1 MKRWKRLFYYLL
13 INVLISAC
21 TTVAVL
27 VAWDRTHDPAPGGVL
42 PQISLNIP
50 ARSSGSTATPPP
62 VLTETPAAIATLIP
76 TPTQVFIVYQVELGD
91 DFAGIAERFGV
102 SEEELIAVNG
112 FTQAQPLGPGEV
124 LRIPVTPTP
133 ATEADSQAEIAI
145 LRVIGEGDLTSERVV
160 LEKHADRAI
169 LLAGWQLTDE
179 DGNAFT
185 IPYLELVKDGFQV
198 EIYTKAGTN
207 NVNNLYW
214 GLDRAIWRSGETVTL
229 RDADGNV
236 RATYRIP

>member
-13 INVLISAC
+13 INVLVSAC

-27 VAWDRTHDPAPGGVL
+27 VAWDRTHAPAQGGVI
-42 PQISLNIP
+42 PQISFNLP
-50 ARSSGSTATPPP
+50 ARSASSTSTLPPS
-62 VLTETPAAIATLIP
+62 LTETPAAIATLIP
-76 TPTQVFIVYQVELGD
+76 TPTQVFIVYQVETGD
-91 DFAGIAERFGV
+91 DFASIAEQFGV

-133 ATEADSQAEIAI
+133 AADTNSQAEVAI
-145 LRVIGEGDLTSERVV
+145 LRVIGEGDLSSERVV
-160 LEKHADRAI
+160 LEKRAGGGI
-169 LLAGWQLTDE
+169 LLAGWQLLDE
-179 DGNAFT
+179 NGNAFT
-185 IPYLELVKDGFQV
+185 FPYLELVKDGFQV
-198 EIYTKAGTN
+198 EVYTKAGTN

-214 GLDRAIWRSGETVTL
+214 GLDRAVWRSGETVTL

-236 RATYRIP
+236 RATYRVQ